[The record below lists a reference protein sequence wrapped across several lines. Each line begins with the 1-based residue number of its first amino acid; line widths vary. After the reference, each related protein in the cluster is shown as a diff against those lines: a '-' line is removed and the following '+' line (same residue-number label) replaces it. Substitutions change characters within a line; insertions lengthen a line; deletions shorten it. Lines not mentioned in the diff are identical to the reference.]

1 MKMVNNCIA
10 TVDLDEVIAKQG
22 NFIVASKNN
31 KFKRLEVKEL
41 PDTLADMTELEV
53 GSVVFVLATAGV
65 EIPVGDITYT
75 VIKQQDIL
83 MIE

>member
-10 TVDLDEVIAKQG
+10 TVDLDEVIAEQSG
-22 NFIVASKNN
+22 WAVASKNN

-41 PDTLADMTELEV
+41 PDTLADMAELKV
-53 GSVVFVLATAGV
+53 DSIIYVLATAGV
-65 EIPVGDITYT
+65 EIPIGDITYT